1 MEICRNMMLIS
12 PYWLNPCTI
21 QHQMNYLSTE
31 MVPFK
36 VTALAFCLLAIFCL
50 SLQAAPQTSGRV
62 PGVTTFGLMVDGRP
76 VGTFMH
82 MSALRGDDD
91 QSAGPQTRS
100 VTLSD
105 CDRVCTTNVLNWY
118 RETQEGGSGAKRPAT
133 ITIYGV
139 TGHEV
144 ARYNLG
150 NTWPVKVTTTPN
162 SRTHEPLVT
171 LELGYE
177 SLRKPE

>member
-1 MEICRNMMLIS
+1 M
-12 PYWLNPCTI
+12 T
-21 QHQMNYLSTE
+21 
-31 MVPFK
+31 K
-36 VTALAFCLLAIFCL
+36 ATALAFCLMAIFGL
-50 SLQAAPQTSGRV
+50 SLQAAPQDSRRV

-76 VGTFMH
+76 VGTFMR
-82 MSALRGDDD
+82 MGALRGDDD
-91 QSAGPQTRS
+91 QSASPQTRS

-105 CDRVCTTNVLNWY
+105 CDRVCTANVLNWY
-118 RETQEGGSGAKRPAT
+118 RETQEAGSATKRAAT

-150 NTWPVKVTTTPN
+150 NTWPVKVTTQPN
-162 SRTHEPLVT
+162 SRTHESLVT

-177 SLRKPE
+177 SLRKAE

>member
-1 MEICRNMMLIS
+1 MS
-12 PYWLNPCTI
+12 PEPRCTI
-21 QHQMNYLSTE
+21 QLQMNYLSTE
-31 MVPFK
+31 MPRFK
-36 VTALAFCLLAIFCL
+36 AVALFFCLLAIFSL
-50 SLQAAPQTSGRV
+50 SLPGLPQASGRV

-76 VGTFMH
+76 VGTFMR
-82 MSALRGDDD
+82 MGALRGDDD
-91 QSAGPQTRS
+91 QSASAQRS

-105 CDRVCTTNVLNWY
+105 CDRVCATNVLNWY
-118 RETQEGGSGAKRPAT
+118 RETQEAGSATKRAAT

-150 NTWPVKVTTTPN
+150 NTWPIKVTTQPN
-162 SRTHEPLVT
+162 SRTHESLVT

-177 SLRKPE
+177 SLRKAE

>member
-1 MEICRNMMLIS
+1 
-12 PYWLNPCTI
+12 
-21 QHQMNYLSTE
+21 MNYLSTK
-31 MVPFK
+31 MPRFK
-36 VTALAFCLLAIFCL
+36 ADALAFCLLAIFGL

-62 PGVTTFGLMVDGRP
+62 PGTTTFGLMVDGRP
-76 VGTFMH
+76 VGTFMR
-82 MSALRGDDD
+82 MGSLRGDDD
-91 QSAGPQTRS
+91 QSAGSPSRS

-118 RETQEGGSGAKRPAT
+118 RETQEAGSPIKRPAT

-150 NTWPVKVTTTPN
+150 NTWPVKVTTQPN
-162 SRTHEPLVT
+162 SRTHESLVT

-177 SLRKPE
+177 SLRKAE